1 MVATGLAGR
10 GLPVLG
16 VEPDEQMAAVARGEG
31 NPIEVAG
38 FETWDDAGRQ
48 FDLLTCGAAWHWI
61 DPALGV
67 AKAARVIPPGGT
79 LARFWNFE
87 VPDEPM
93 ASALEAVYD
102 RLAPQATRYVPSPP
116 RDREDPPTETA
127 MFSALETRTYDW
139 SRTLSTEEWVGMVTT
154 FSDHQRLGPA
164 RLIALQRAIG
174 AAIETLGG
182 TVRTRG
188 GTYVG
193 LNRRA

>member
-1 MVATGLAGR
+1 LTASSVSAPHLDRARAESFGSVATQYHRYRPTYPGALIDDLAALRPAQVLDVGCGTGMVATGLAGR

-31 NPIEVAG
+31 IPIEVAG
-38 FETWDDAGRQ
+38 FETWDDAGRP

-102 RLAPQATRYVPSPP
+102 RLAPQATR
-116 RDREDPPTETA
+116 
-127 MFSALETRTYDW
+127 
-139 SRTLSTEEWVGMVTT
+139 
-154 FSDHQRLGPA
+154 
-164 RLIALQRAIG
+164 
-174 AAIETLGG
+174 
-182 TVRTRG
+182 
-188 GTYVG
+188 
-193 LNRRA
+193 